1 MMKTK
6 TDLLNLVKMIQ
17 VTELPY
23 DNTNQNIREA
33 YDMWNE
39 VSDDSFMKNP
49 VSTMDELVS
58 RCEFIQNLGM
68 GILHREKA
76 CLEEYDRWKNG
87 SPDSPWIDS
96 ESQDVAIT
104 LVQISQSGVSSEWTG
119 EHTEFNEV
127 GKNKVSRPRYNLR
140 KR

>member
-1 MMKTK
+1 MMQTK
-6 TDLLNLVKMIQ
+6 TDLLNLVRMIK
-17 VTELPY
+17 VAELPY

-33 YDMWNE
+33 DDMWNE

-49 VSTMDELVS
+49 VSTMNELVS

-68 GILHREKA
+68 GILHRERA
-76 CLEEYDRWKNG
+76 CLEEYNRWKNG
-87 SPDSPWIDS
+87 SSDSPWTDS
-96 ESQDVAIT
+96 ESLEVAKT
-104 LVQISQSGVSSEWTG
+104 LVKISQSGVSSEWTG

-127 GKNKVSRPRYNLR
+127 GGTHTRYNLR